1 MKKLVYLFMTVSLVA
16 CSGEKNNE
24 STDKDKKKVE
34 KEVVEVE
41 EQGRAIEDI
50 LKDLQDLGSFIN
62 NQANIDKAFMLTL
75 EMYQRYPDSTVTENT
90 MFQTALNVTNFGTT
104 DPKQPKKG
112 YLQKAV
118 DLWDIIIKNYPDSK
132 NIQRAYENKAS
143 ILDIYLER
151 DNEAIELYNYL
162 IETYPEDTFN
172 VSEYKHR
179 IEHIDEN
186 PFDFM

>member
-1 MKKLVYLFMTVSLVA
+1 MKKLVYLIMTVSLVA
-16 CSGEKNNE
+16 CSGEKTEESSDNN
-24 STDKDKKKVE
+24 KKKVE
-34 KEVVEVE
+34 KEVVEVDE
-41 EQGRAIEDI
+41 NSRALGDI
-50 LKDLQDLGSFIN
+50 LKDLQNLGSFIN
-62 NQANIDKAFMLTL
+62 NQENIDKAYMLTL
-75 EMYQRYPDSTVTENT
+75 EMFQKYPDSTATENT
-90 MFQTALNVTNFGTT
+90 MFQTALNVTNFGTS
-104 DPKQPKKG
+104 DPKKPKKG
-112 YLQKAV
+112 YLLKAV
-118 DLWDIIIKNYPDSK
+118 DLWDIIIKNYPNSK

-162 IETYPEDTFN
+162 IENYPEDTFN